1 MPSAIV
7 IIVSAVISILAI
19 VLIIVACT
27 DKKYRG
33 YSFIFNII
41 FTLILSVDN
50 IFRFIPASKNDN
62 QGDQNINLK
71 DNPLCVIQ
79 AFFLSLLDKLIF
91 TLMTSFSFISYKV
104 LCNSEDYKNKSKE
117 RKLYFYLYLISFI
130 ISFLCTI
137 IFTTQGYSNRSEFCY
152 VETKSLFKQWI
163 DSILTI
169 ILFIINIF
177 CFAKILKELKEKK
190 NQLDEKQNE
199 KKINSYEY
207 KRFIIG
213 LFINISIFIN
223 VFLLI
228 IKSMPFEG
236 QAKDILYVVLSLFV
250 DLYIIFNYELKN
262 YIQKCCC
269 CENQPEKQ
277 PQENKDEKLIPTEEN
292 AQY

>member
-7 IIVSAVISILAI
+7 IIVSVAISLLAFA
-19 VLIIVACT
+19 LIIVAFT
-27 DKKYRG
+27 DKKLRG

-79 AFFLSLLDKLIF
+79 AFFLSLLDKLMF

-130 ISFLCTI
+130 ISLLCTI
-137 IFTTQGYSNRSEFCY
+137 IFTIQGCSNRSEFCY
-152 VETKSLFKQWI
+152 VETKSLVKQWI

-190 NQLDEKQNE
+190 KQNE
-199 KKINSYEY
+199 INSYEY

-262 YIQKCCC
+262 YMQKCCC

>member
-7 IIVSAVISILAI
+7 IIVSVAISLLAFA
-19 VLIIVACT
+19 LIIVAFT
-27 DKKYRG
+27 DKKLRG

-71 DNPLCVIQ
+71 DDPLCVIQ

-104 LCNSEDYKNKSKE
+104 LCNSEDYKNKNKE
-117 RKLYFYLYLISFI
+117 RKLYFYLYFISFI
-130 ISFLCTI
+130 ISLLCTI

-190 NQLDEKQNE
+190 KQNE
-199 KKINSYEY
+199 INSYEY

-262 YIQKCCC
+262 YI
-269 CENQPEKQ
+269 
-277 PQENKDEKLIPTEEN
+277 
-292 AQY
+292 

>member
-7 IIVSAVISILAI
+7 IIVSAAISLLAFA
-19 VLIIVACT
+19 LIIVACT

-79 AFFLSLLDKLIF
+79 AFFLSLLDKLMF

-104 LCNSEDYKNKSKE
+104 LCNSEDYKNKNKE

-130 ISFLCTI
+130 ISLLCTI
-137 IFTTQGYSNRSEFCY
+137 IFTIQGCSNRSEFCY
-152 VETKSLFKQWI
+152 VETKSLVKQWI

-177 CFAKILKELKEKK
+177 CFTKILKELKEKK
-190 NQLDEKQNE
+190 NLLDKKQNE
-199 KKINSYEY
+199 INSYDY

-262 YIQKCCC
+262 YMQKCCC

>member
-7 IIVSAVISILAI
+7 IIVSAAISLLAFA
-19 VLIIVACT
+19 LIIVAFT
-27 DKKYRG
+27 DKKLRG

-41 FTLILSVDN
+41 FTLILSLDN

-79 AFFLSLLDKLIF
+79 AFFLSLLDKLMF

-104 LCNSEDYKNKSKE
+104 LCNSEDYKNKNKE
-117 RKLYFYLYLISFI
+117 RKLYFYLYFISFI
-130 ISFLCTI
+130 ISLLCTI

-190 NQLDEKQNE
+190 KQNE
-199 KKINSYEY
+199 INSYEY